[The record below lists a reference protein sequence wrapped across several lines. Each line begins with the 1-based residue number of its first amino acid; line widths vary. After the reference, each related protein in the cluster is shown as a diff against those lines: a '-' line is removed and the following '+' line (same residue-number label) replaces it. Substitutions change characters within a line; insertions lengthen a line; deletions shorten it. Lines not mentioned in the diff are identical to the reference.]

1 MSRWSHEYPERDYS
15 NGSYFGRDA
24 GEKISA
30 DPDVRRAL
38 FGQANDE
45 SIRMTV
51 PRATLCAACLA
62 PADRILC
69 PSCEQQVRDGAAER
83 EG

>member
-1 MSRWSHEYPERDYS
+1 MSRWSHEHPERDYS

-24 GEKISA
+24 GTRE
-30 DPDVRRAL
+30 
-38 FGQANDE
+38 
-45 SIRMTV
+45 
-51 PRATLCAACLA
+51 RATLCAACQA

-69 PSCEQQVRDGAAER
+69 PSCWEQVRDGAAER